1 MADWQQTSP
10 PGGWHTVDPA
20 QAVGL
25 LESDRVH
32 GLSAQEVIGRREQIG
47 ANVLEE
53 AQGRSTWRILL
64 DQFTNIMLLMLIAV
78 AIISGV
84 LSIRAN
90 EVPKDAIAIFAIVV
104 LNGIL
109 GYLQES
115 RAEKAL
121 AALKQ
126 MAAPNVRVIRDGR
139 ILEVPSQDLVPGDV
153 LLVEAGMQIA
163 ADGLLLE
170 AVNLQIRESALTG
183 EAQAVN
189 KQEEKVLP
197 PETSLG
203 DRTNLVFQGTEVL

>member
-1 MADWQQTSP
+1 
-10 PGGWHTVDPA
+10 
-20 QAVGL
+20 
-25 LESDRVH
+25 
-32 GLSAQEVIGRREQIG
+32 
-47 ANVLEE
+47 
-53 AQGRSTWRILL
+53 
-64 DQFTNIMLLMLIAV
+64 
-78 AIISGV
+78 
-84 LSIRAN
+84 
-90 EVPKDAIAIFAIVV
+90 
-104 LNGIL
+104 
-109 GYLQES
+109 
-115 RAEKAL
+115 
-121 AALKQ
+121 
-126 MAAPNVRVIRDGR
+126 VRVIRDGR